1 MKLAASHYSGS
12 IQIFGTFVHP
22 CLFIQIYNLCNFKN
36 LKQNL
41 IYVIFKMWNRILWSI
56 CRLGRSWQDTISC
69 L

>member
-41 IYVIFKMWNRILWSI
+41 IYVIFKMWNRIL
-56 CRLGRSWQDTISC
+56 
-69 L
+69 